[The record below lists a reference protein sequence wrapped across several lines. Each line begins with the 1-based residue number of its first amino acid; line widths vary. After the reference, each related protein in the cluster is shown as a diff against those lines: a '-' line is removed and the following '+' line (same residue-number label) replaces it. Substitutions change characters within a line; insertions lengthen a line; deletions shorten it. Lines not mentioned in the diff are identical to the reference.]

1 MIFFKKLLDISGI
14 KYFQSL
20 KPIHTKD
27 KSNMELKQD
36 EIKFSVQRI
45 ANLISNCFTSREA
58 ALQFVLEELDMSQN
72 GNATEKVFVSNS
84 GVEYDLYNNS
94 TANLNQQNKA
104 ILLEVDNA
112 CMQLHCK
119 LNMLNKSKP
128 FKTEL
133 RLSAIDKIMKKYHI
147 GKYSVK
153 GVS

>member
-1 MIFFKKLLDISGI
+1 MNFFKKLLDISGA